1 MVKCGIDC
9 WRDKAEEVWAA
20 LQAMGVWSRL
30 WRETAADGTMVT
42 ILLAYEAGTLPLSHY
57 ERLAQLVRDG
67 EAITLYPALDDE
79 ELRRWQE
86 GEDESER
93 RDRW

>member
-30 WRETAADGTMVT
+30 WWETAADGTMGT
-42 ILLAYEAGTLPLSHY
+42 IMLAYEAEGLPLSYY

-67 EAITLYPALDDE
+67 DAITLYPVLDDE
-79 ELRRWQE
+79 ELRQWQE
-86 GEDESER
+86 EEDESER
-93 RDRW
+93 LDGC